1 MKFEIGA
8 KNILTN
14 EINHSKA
21 IDDWLSETGSEAY
34 LGSLAAEHQ
43 YENKTKKSSSSA
55 APSGGLTQA
64 NAQLIDQIIAE
75 RSKNSKFEFFRENT
89 RLKPPDEP
97 VVRKQT
103 ITRSRTNSGW
113 FSN

>member
-1 MKFEIGA
+1 MT
-8 KNILTN
+8 KNI
-14 EINHSKA
+14 NHEKA
-21 IDDWLSETGSEAY
+21 IDDWLSEAGSEAY

-55 APSGGLTQA
+55 APSGGLTQQ

-97 VVRKQT
+97 VVRKQK